1 MNQLDN
7 LTYEFGPY
15 RLNLA
20 QRSLT
25 RDGET
30 VALSPKATE
39 ILVRLVVNA
48 GHVVEKDDLLRDV
61 WPDTFVEESNL
72 TQNIFVLRRA
82 LGDERAG
89 PKYIETV
96 ARRGYRFVASVKVYE
111 SDGEGPVVEP
121 EVGPSANGDGE
132 AAPER
137 IVVAVMP
144 FINATGDEGLEY
156 LAEGLTDNIINNLSR
171 VSRLRVMSRTAVFRY
186 NADDVD
192 PRAVGKQ
199 LNAKAVLVGKIQVRP
214 ALVVPATLEK
224 RSSVGTL
231 RSTARTGR
239 AMAKPTRT
247 AAGVARTRAGLTEA
261 TADSQLSD
269 GGDRGR
275 SGVVAGS
282 SGAGLGDVARDPD
295 GNASAAGGVGEAEIA
310 SRAGAI
316 VITAELVEVATGWQL
331 WGETF
336 DSGRADLLQI
346 QDAITRQLLLNL
358 KLKLS
363 GEEEKHVTARYTEN
377 PGAYEAYLEGRYHWS
392 RYTRAGIEKA
402 IGHFREAIEQDP
414 NYALAYAAIVDC
426 YLRLATNYLPPED
439 DRRESQGETSR
450 NFETGTDHRRDE
462 RLKLRFKWDWKG
474 VEREVRR
481 ASELKT
487 SYPSIH
493 QWYVAY
499 QTSKRLYKKSLPIQA
514 TAISETELRLP
525 SQISFIQLTPEEEV
539 QILCSIVR
547 DQLATGNYDAAHL
560 ILQFWSVP
568 GKWPKL
574 NRLNAYTAADLLFT
588 SGTLFGCLAGTKQ
601 VLHGHRHA
609 EALLNGSIAL
619 FEQLGIKSRS
629 AEARVELTRCYYRQ
643 GLLDMAKETVLTA
656 ISELPEDEIELKT
669 LALIILGVI
678 ERDSGR
684 LGESLRVLRE
694 AAHVEI
700 AGCLVTGRCNID
712 LATTLKELGFLEQN
726 EHFLGEAKLHF
737 LKALHESEALGHH
750 RNVASA
756 ENNIGFLLL
765 DLKYYDE
772 SESHLLRA
780 RKVFEALRDNVRG
793 AQVNDTLARLYSETK
808 RYVAAEE
815 AIDRAVDTLVLTDSE
830 ALLAEALTTKATIAC
845 KQELYSEAK
854 RCFEAAHRVAERCGD
869 HSGAG
874 RALVGLFE
882 EMRDGLD
889 SHERMKILHEL
900 TNLLSVIQQPSLV
913 TRIKEAIARTT

>member
-1 MNQLDN
+1 MHQIDN

-82 LGDERAG
+82 LGDERTG

-96 ARRGYRFVASVKVYE
+96 AKRGYRFVASVKVYE
-111 SDGEGPVVEP
+111 SDEATTHDEAEAGAATGEG
-121 EVGPSANGDGE
+121 E
-132 AAPER
+132 APPER

-186 NADDVD
+186 NADEID
-192 PRAVGKQ
+192 PRAIGKQ
-199 LNAKAVLVGKIQVRP
+199 LNAKAVLVGKIQFRP
-214 ALVVPATLEK
+214 ALAAT
-224 RSSVGTL
+224 GTQSQ
-231 RSTARTGR
+231 ST
-239 AMAKPTRT
+239 
-247 AAGVARTRAGLTEA
+247 
-261 TADSQLSD
+261 
-269 GGDRGR
+269 
-275 SGVVAGS
+275 
-282 SGAGLGDVARDPD
+282 
-295 GNASAAGGVGEAEIA
+295 
-310 SRAGAI
+310 

-331 WGETF
+331 WGESF
-336 DSGRADLLQI
+336 DCADADLLQI

-377 PGAYEAYLEGRYHWS
+377 PGAYQAYLEGRYHWS

-439 DRRESQGETSR
+439 DLRETQEDTSPSL
-450 NFETGTDHRRDE
+450 ETGTPHLTDE
-462 RLKLRFKWDWKG
+462 RIKLRFKWDWKG
-474 VEREVRR
+474 VERELRR
-481 ASELKT
+481 ANELKT
-487 SYPSIH
+487 NYPSIH
-493 QWYVAY
+493 HWYVAY
-499 QTSKRLYKKSLPIQA
+499 QTSKRLYSESLPTGA
-514 TAISETELRLP
+514 TTLSEPDLRLP
-525 SQISFIQLTPEEEV
+525 SQIPIFQLTPPEEV

-547 DQLATGNYDAAHL
+547 DQLATGNYDAAKL
-560 ILQFWSVP
+560 ILQSWSVP

-574 NRLNAYTAADLLFT
+574 NQLNACTAADLLFT

-601 VLHGHRHA
+601 GLHGHRHA

-629 AEARVELTRCYYRQ
+629 AEARIELTRCYYRQ
-643 GLLDMAKETVLTA
+643 GLLNMAKETVLIA
-656 ISELPEDEIELKT
+656 LSDLPEDEIELKT
-669 LALIILGVI
+669 LGLIILGVI

-684 LGESLRVLRE
+684 LNDSLTVLRE
-694 AAHVEI
+694 AARVEI

-712 LATTLKELGFLEQN
+712 LATTLKELGLSEQD
-726 EHFLGEAKLHF
+726 EQYLAEAKLHF
-737 LKALHESEALGHH
+737 LKALYESEALGHH

-765 DLKYYDE
+765 DLGYYEE
-772 SESHLLRA
+772 SKPHLMRA
-780 RKVFEALRDNVRG
+780 RKVFEALSDNVRG
-793 AQVNDTLARLYSETK
+793 AQVNDTIARLYLETNE
-808 RYVAAEE
+808 YIAAQE
-815 AIDRAVDTLVLTDSE
+815 AIETAVGTLLLTDSE
-830 ALLAEALTTKATIAC
+830 ALLAEALTTKALIAC
-845 KQELYSEAK
+845 KRELYSEAK
-854 RCFEAAHRVAERCGD
+854 RSFEAAHKVAERCGD

-874 RALVGLFE
+874 RALAGMFE
-882 EMRDGLD
+882 ELGNCLD
-889 SHERMKILHEL
+889 LNETIRLEREM
-900 TNLLSVIQQPSLV
+900 TNLLTIIQEPSLV
-913 TRIKEAIARTT
+913 SRIRTAVARIGAKTEKHRT

>member
-1 MNQLDN
+1 MPHSN

-15 RLNLA
+15 RLNLSS
-20 QRSLT
+20 RLLT
-25 RDGET
+25 RYGET
-30 VALSPKATE
+30 VSLTPKATD
-39 ILVRLVVNA
+39 ILALLVMNA
-48 GHVVEKDDLLRDV
+48 GQLVERNELLKEV

-72 TQNIFVLRRA
+72 TQNIFALRRA

-111 SDGEGPVVEP
+111 SHSEGPVVEP
-121 EVGPSANGDGE
+121 EVAASTSGDGD

-214 ALVVPATLEK
+214 TLAVPGTVRLP
-224 RSSVGTL
+224 SSVGTV
-231 RSTARTGR
+231 RSTAKSAR
-239 AMAKPTRT
+239 AMAKTTRPAAEPRTTAGMSEATGSQSSGVAAGSSGTAVGSSGTEVGSSGT
-247 AAGVARTRAGLTEA
+247 AA
-261 TADSQLSD
+261 
-269 GGDRGR
+269 R
-275 SGVVAGS
+275 SSGTSLGS
-282 SGAGLGDVARDPD
+282 SGAGFSD
-295 GNASAAGGVGEAEIA
+295 GGSEADGIASASGTVSQAVEVV
-310 SRAGAI
+310 SQAGAI

-331 WGETF
+331 WGESF
-336 DSGRADLLQI
+336 DSARADLLQI
-346 QDAITRQLLLNL
+346 QDVITRQLLLNL

-377 PGAYEAYLEGRYHWS
+377 PGAYQAYLEGRYHWS

-439 DRRESQGETSR
+439 DRRAQQEETTRNLETS
-450 NFETGTDHRRDE
+450 TDHLTDE
-462 RLKLRFKWDWKG
+462 RIKLRFKWDWKG

-499 QTSKRLYKKSLPIQA
+499 QTSKRLYAESLPIPA
-514 TAISETELRLP
+514 TAISEPELRLP
-525 SQISFIQLTPEEEV
+525 SQIPFIQLTPAEEV

-547 DQLATGNYDAAHL
+547 DQLATGNYDAANL
-560 ILQFWSVP
+560 ILQLWSVP

-574 NRLNAYTAADLLFT
+574 NRLDAYTAADLLFT
-588 SGTLFGCLAGTKQ
+588 SGTLFGCIAGTKQ

-629 AEARVELTRCYYRQ
+629 GEARVELTRCYYRQ
-643 GLLDMAKETVLTA
+643 GLLDMAKKTVSTA
-656 ISELPEDEIELKT
+656 LSELPEDEIELKT
-669 LALIILGVI
+669 LALIVLGVI

-684 LGESLRVLRE
+684 LIESLKVLRE
-694 AAHVEI
+694 AANVEI

-712 LATTLKELGFLEQN
+712 LATTLKELGLMEQN
-726 EHFLGEAKLHF
+726 EQYLGEAKIHF

-765 DLKYYDE
+765 DLKYYEE
-772 SESHLLRA
+772 SEPHLVRA
-780 RKVFEALRDNVRG
+780 RKVFEALSDNVRG
-793 AQVNDTLARLYSETK
+793 AQVNDTLARLYLETEQ
-808 RYVAAEE
+808 YIAAQE
-815 AIDRAVDTLVLTDSE
+815 AIDRAVATL
-830 ALLAEALTTKATIAC
+830 
-845 KQELYSEAK
+845 
-854 RCFEAAHRVAERCGD
+854 
-869 HSGAG
+869 
-874 RALVGLFE
+874 
-882 EMRDGLD
+882 
-889 SHERMKILHEL
+889 
-900 TNLLSVIQQPSLV
+900 
-913 TRIKEAIARTT
+913 